1 MLSST
6 RISSLLPRST
16 ALGLNPPRIF
26 TYSYSNSL
34 VNHIKMSDEKS
45 QDKVVSTSGEE
56 TKKADTSDNK
66 KTEDT
71 AADSG
76 STTEPSRPPRQLPTH
91 YKGMPRQWEK
101 NQVPK
106 KDT

>member
-1 MLSST
+1 M
-6 RISSLLPRST
+6 
-16 ALGLNPPRIF
+16 A
-26 TYSYSNSL
+26 
-34 VNHIKMSDEKS
+34 DEKS

-56 TKKADTSDNK
+56 TKKADTGDNK

-71 AADSG
+71 DSG
-76 STTEPSRPPRQLPTH
+76 STTEQSRPPRQLLSH
-91 YKGMPRQWEK
+91 YRGMPKQWEK